1 VKKMTVRDLMVSRD
15 EYITLS
21 DSSTLYEAVMEL
33 NQQQKEKGDLA
44 HTTILIKNESGKI
57 VSHLNIFDVM
67 RGIEPKY
74 REVSSLSRFGISDD
88 LVEQIFRD
96 SEPWAYPLDELCSK
110 APQILIKDIM
120 LEFSRAETIPV
131 DDDLNRAIH
140 KIVVNQLHS
149 LMVVDENKEFAGI
162 LRSIDL
168 FNLLR
173 SQVEACKLDKS

>member
-1 VKKMTVRDLMVSRD
+1 MKKMSVRDLMVPRD
-15 EYITLS
+15 EYVTLS

-33 NQQQKEKGDLA
+33 NRQQKEKAESA
-44 HTTILIKNESGKI
+44 HTTILIKNDSGKI

-74 REVSSLSRFGISDD
+74 SEVSSLSRFGISED

-110 APQILIKDIM
+110 APRILIKDIM
-120 LEFSRAETIPV
+120 LEFSKAETIRV
-131 DDDLNRAIH
+131 DDDLNKAIH

-149 LMVVDENKEFAGI
+149 LMVFDENKEFAGI

-173 SQVEACKLDKS
+173 SQVEACKLD